1 MYTRIAWRL
10 AIGFAVPLLFLGI
23 IVATAV
29 VQMNATAERTAL
41 VASRVELTNASHDV
55 LLQLVTEEASIRA
68 YAGTGD
74 KSYTDEYERAS
85 TRVLQDIDVIRGAA
99 AHDAKL
105 GAIFTK
111 GGEQLK
117 ALGDFDDTQ

>member
-1 MYTRIAWRL
+1 MHMRIAWRL
-10 AIGFAVPLLFLGI
+10 AIGFAVPLVFLAAI
-23 IVATAV
+23 LATAV
-29 VQMNATAERTAL
+29 VQMNATAERTQL

-55 LLQLVTEEASIRA
+55 LLQLVSEEAGIRA

-74 KSYTDEYERAS
+74 TSFTDEYERAS
-85 TRVLQDIDVIRGAA
+85 TKVLKDIDVIRGAA